1 MRLNRSIALTA
12 LIATALVPGLAQ
24 AACTQQEASA
34 KSLQLGQIVQAKM
47 AKDPAAGQALMMK
60 MQPIM
65 QAYQGQM
72 ISGGAVDWNAVCS
85 QYDAMIEQAK

>member
-12 LIATALVPGLAQ
+12 LIATAVVPGLAQ
-24 AACTQQEASA
+24 ATCTQQEASA

-72 ISGGAVDWNAVCS
+72 MSGGAVDWNAVCS

>member
-1 MRLNRSIALTA
+1 MRLHRTIAFTVLLATTA
-12 LIATALVPGLAQ
+12 LPGLAQ

-34 KSLQLGQIVQAKM
+34 KGLQLGQIVQAKM

-72 ISGGAVDWNAVCS
+72 MSGGAVDWNAVCS
-85 QYDAMIEQAK
+85 QYDALIEQSK

>member
-1 MRLNRSIALTA
+1 MRLHRAIALTA
-12 LIATALVPGLAQ
+12 LITMTVMPGLAQ
-24 AACTQQEASA
+24 AACTQQEATA
-34 KSLQLGQIVQAKM
+34 KGVHLGQIVQARM

-72 ISGGAVDWNAVCS
+72 MSGGTVDWNAVCS
-85 QYDAMIEQAK
+85 QYDAMIDQAK